1 MTDRKGGTSTAD
13 HVHRQAVT
21 TASTAPGN
29 FASASLPRHLLR
41 GGAGFG
47 ALAGS
52 VLLIPAVGPFSLVLA
67 PLGLLALRGCPMCWT
82 IGLVQTV
89 SRGRLRR
96 SCADGRCELTR
107 REPSDVRGAHEVPA
121 APDVPPDVRGAPGV
135 RSAHHARSAHHVLS
149 TPGTPAAPG
158 VGVKSG

>member
-1 MTDRKGGTSTAD
+1 MTDRRDGTSTAD
-13 HVHRQAVT
+13 HVHRPAAT
-21 TASTAPGN
+21 TSTAPGN

-96 SCADGRCELTR
+96 SCAEGRCELTR
-107 REPSDVRGAHEVPA
+107 REPSDLRGAHEVPA
-121 APDVPPDVRGAPGV
+121 APDVPPDVR
-135 RSAHHARSAHHVLS
+135 SAHHARSAHHVPS
-149 TPGTPAAPG
+149 APGTPAGPG

>member
-67 PLGLLALRGCPMCWT
+67 PLGLLALRGCPMCWM

-107 REPSDVRGAHEVPA
+107 REPSDVRGAHEVPG
-121 APDVPPDVRGAPGV
+121 APDARPHVRGAPGV
-135 RSAHHARSAHHVLS
+135 RSAHHV
-149 TPGTPAAPG
+149 PGVPGVPG